1 MTNTPGNDNARR
13 DAHREVRGGTA
24 AGASGGNASGASGV
38 DVRTASDDRTTKQS
52 WIGTEDVR
60 RGSNV
65 SWGAIFG
72 GVVTFFALMILLSL
86 IPAAL
91 GFGGASGTAMGV
103 WTVIAL
109 ALSLAAAGYV
119 AGALA
124 GRSGLFHGFLTW
136 ATSVLGVLIL
146 VAWLGST
153 VLGALGGV
161 VGSVV
166 DTATSVAGQANVS
179 GEQVAG
185 AAQEAAQN
193 VDPQQAQQVAQNAQ
207 QQAQQVAG
215 QAADTAETGLW
226 WTFAGNV
233 IGAVL
238 AALTGVAGA
247 RSVANKRNEYTSSRV
262 N

>member
-1 MTNTPGNDNARR
+1 MTNTPANPGNDDGRREARG
-13 DAHREVRGGTA
+13 AAA

-38 DVRTASDDRTTKQS
+38 DVRTAPDDRTAKQS

-60 RGSNV
+60 RGSNI

-72 GVVTFFALMILLSL
+72 GVVTFLALMILLSL

-91 GFGGASGTAMGV
+91 GFGGASGTALGI
-103 WTVIAL
+103 WTVVAL

-136 ATSVLGVLIL
+136 ATSLLGVLIL
-146 VAWLGST
+146 VGWLGSS
-153 VLGALGGV
+153 VLSTLGGV
-161 VGSVV
+161 LGSVA
-166 DTATSVAGQANVS
+166 DTATSAATQANVS

-193 VDPQQAQQVAQNAQ
+193 VDQQDVQQAQ

-226 WTFAGNV
+226 WAFAGNL

-247 RSVANKRNEYTSSRV
+247 RSVANKRQEYTSSRV